1 MDERIL
7 TDEKC
12 KILSDSKYRGD
23 FIFAFDNIDDKE
35 IIEKKLALW
44 RSYTHKIT
52 RLYVFCGFDRN
63 NKWDDEFWKQDVID
77 VFERVKILMKYKC
90 IPYIMRFNRY
100 EESPYRGTYINLSR
114 WCNQPNLFKKKTYRE
129 FCIANGANSAPVK
142 YMEKLELECKEI
154 SDKYYDLKY
163 DEISKGENND

>member
-1 MDERIL
+1 
-7 TDEKC
+7 
-12 KILSDSKYRGD
+12 
-23 FIFAFDNIDDKE
+23 
-35 IIEKKLALW
+35 
-44 RSYTHKIT
+44 
-52 RLYVFCGFDRN
+52 
-63 NKWDDEFWKQDVID
+63 
-77 VFERVKILMKYKC
+77 MKYKC